1 MIKVKDPKRL
11 KVFGFK
17 TADELLNLK
26 PSGIYSDY
34 SYAKFYNDG
43 SYILVKDNGLMIV
56 SIRTEGLD
64 DFFDL
69 QAAGLLER
77 VEDNGK
83 EEKA

>member
-17 TADELLNLK
+17 TAEALLNMK

-43 SYILVKDNGLMIV
+43 SYILVKADGFLIV
-56 SIRTEGLD
+56 SIHTGEALD

-77 VEDNGK
+77 VNDDE
-83 EEKA
+83 